1 MGKSVLITSCKG
13 GVGKSTVSCN
23 LAVALA
29 QMYAPIRKKARN
41 IYSDITEINKK
52 ILIIDCDFG
61 VRSLDLFLG
70 VEDENIYDLSDV
82 LEGNVSLEEAV
93 RKVEGMNNL
102 FVLAAPM
109 EYNAS
114 TFPEDKFIE
123 LVNDAKNEYEYV
135 ILDSAPA
142 HAQSFYTAQKA
153 SDSAI
158 LITTSSA
165 CSLRAAAKTCGELVS
180 LGCENVRLVINMFEP
195 KRILKKEFSG
205 IMQSIE
211 TSGAQ
216 LIGIIPYDDV
226 ISIKQEKGQPLDFKK
241 DKLAK
246 YFNELAQRV
255 VGFNIP
261 LPKKIV
267 GIRTRRLF

>member
-29 QMYAPIRKKARN
+29 EMYAPTGKKRRGV
-41 IYSDITEINKK
+41 YSDITEINKR
-52 ILIIDCDFG
+52 ILLVDCDFG

-70 VEDENIYDLSDV
+70 VEDTNIYDLGDV
-82 LEGNVSLEEAV
+82 LSGNVTLDDAV
-93 RKVEGMNNL
+93 RKVEGRDNL

-109 EYNAS
+109 SYDAQS
-114 TFPEDKFIE
+114 FPEDRFIE
-123 LVNDAKNEYEYV
+123 IINEAKNEYEYV

-142 HAQSFYTAQKA
+142 HAPSFYVAQKA

-158 LITTSSA
+158 LISTSSA
-165 CSLRAAAKTCGELVS
+165 CSLRAAAKTASELS
-180 LGCENVRLVINMFEP
+180 LLGCEDVRLVINMFEP
-195 KRILKKEFSG
+195 KRVLHKEFAG

-216 LIGIIPYDDV
+216 LIGIIPFD
-226 ISIKQEKGQPLDFKK
+226 SIVSAKQEKGQALDTGR

-255 VGFNIP
+255 VGFNVP
-261 LPKKIV
+261 LPRKLL
-267 GIRTRRLF
+267 GIKTKRLF